1 MAEIK
6 KLGRYE
12 VKGVLG
18 KGAMG
23 LVYDGR
29 DPQLDRRV
37 AIKTIITK
45 QPRRGDR
52 EALRHALQARGARR
66 REG

>member
-18 KGAMG
+18 KGAVG
-23 LVYDGR
+23 VDLYELLAQAENEVRGRYRRIDLTLCSHPVDGR
-29 DPQLDRRV
+29 S
-37 AIKTIITK
+37 
-45 QPRRGDR
+45 
-52 EALRHALQARGARR
+52 LQ
-66 REG
+66 